1 MAERDDNLDRVGVV
15 CDEFGLGGDA
25 VCVVVCDRP
34 LLRSQFSKRE
44 MAILV
49 IPLCGS
55 SSSLSNFS
63 ILNPSTEAM
72 AGSQLWNN
80 VKHSEI
86 CQIVAAVAL

>member
-1 MAERDDNLDRVGVV
+1 MAQRNDHLDGVGVV
-15 CDEFGLGGDA
+15 GDEFGLGGDA

-49 IPLCGS
+49 ISLCGS
-55 SSSLSNFS
+55 SGGLSHFS

-72 AGSQLWNN
+72 AGAQLWNN

-86 CQIVAAVAL
+86 CQIVAAVVL